1 MKRILILL
9 TAALLPLLAAAQETL
24 SREEFLRRY
33 INLAER
39 VGPAGLGVETHLNK
53 WEAAWPE
60 DPQQYLARFKFC
72 FARCSSSHIEEMSV
86 DKYLGQP
93 PLLPMTDSLGVKH
106 NYFEVTDYDDDLFAQ
121 ANSAI
126 GKAISLKPWHLDYRM
141 ARIDAI
147 IAYEKDKPEMAL
159 QELKALVDKHYKEH
173 PVWEYEGMDSV
184 SEEQFRAFMQDY
196 CVSLFRLGGET
207 SAQAFKALS
216 EHLLTYCKDEPLY
229 VNNLGSYHLV
239 RREYKQARKYYERVL
254 KKNPSDETA
263 LRNCLLMARA
273 MKDPKLEK
281 KYQAMI
287 DRK

>member
-1 MKRILILL
+1 MQFKDIEGQH
-9 TAALLPLLAAAQETL
+9 LLANRLTEIIDSGRISHAQM
-24 SREEFLRRY
+24 FLGPTASGS
-33 INLAER
+33 LAL
-39 VGPAGLGVETHLNK
+39 AI
-53 WEAAWPE
+53 AYA
-60 DPQQYLARFKFC
+60 QYLGCENRQHYPEGSVLRADSCGVCPHCRKYAELVHPDLHLVFPTTTTATVTSKPCADDFQ
-72 FARCSSSHIEEMSV
+72 EE
-86 DKYLGQP
+86 
-93 PLLPMTDSLGVKH
+93 
-106 NYFEVTDYDDDLFAQ
+106 
-121 ANSAI
+121 
-126 GKAISLKPWHLDYRM
+126 
-141 ARIDAI
+141 
-147 IAYEKDKPEMAL
+147 
-159 QELKALVDKHYKEH
+159 
-173 PVWEYEGMDSV
+173 
-184 SEEQFRAFMQDY
+184 FRAFMQDY